1 MTAAQETRLAPAI
14 VAPCRL
20 YRVCFRNRDDGL
32 PVLLRVDDPQPAL
45 ALLAQDEE
53 LPEGSL
59 PPDGVVDDEL
69 LVIFASGGL
78 QTGHAWRQRL
88 EAWMAAG
95 PGAQTPTL
103 DIPSFGDRVLWRPG
117 RGLIIGSVERC
128 RELLE
133 GLVAFAWYESRLR
146 HLENAV
152 AQAWESARRDIELT
166 HQPKPQDLLRQPQ
179 VNRQVLHTTRWRM
192 TYTRLESHLEKP
204 PQQLPGAVRRLY
216 NELSVQAETHDRLA
230 ALDDR
235 IEVLQD
241 LYELATDRL
250 SEYRYYRGELRVE
263 WLIVAI
269 LLIDTGLSLW
279 ELWRH

>member
-1 MTAAQETRLAPAI
+1 MTAVQDPRLPPAI
-14 VAPCRL
+14 LAPCRL
-20 YRVCFRNRDDGL
+20 YRVSFRNRDDGL
-32 PVLLRVDDPQPAL
+32 PVLLRLEDPQPAL
-45 ALLAQDEE
+45 ALLAQDEALTEDQPLPDDARAGE
-53 LPEGSL
+53 LM
-59 PPDGVVDDEL
+59 
-69 LVIFASGGL
+69 VIFASGGL

-88 EAWMAAG
+88 ESWMA
-95 PGAQTPTL
+95 PDPSVQSPIL
-103 DIPSFGDRVLWRPG
+103 DIPSFSDRVLWRPG
-117 RGLIIGSVERC
+117 RGLIIGSPERS

-133 GLVAFAWYESRLR
+133 GLAAFDWYESRLR
-146 HLENAV
+146 DLENAV
-152 AQAWESARRDIELT
+152 AQAWKPAQRDIELT
-166 HQPKPQDLLRQPQ
+166 HQLQPAALSRQTE
-179 VNRQVLHTTRWRM
+179 VNRQVLHTTHWRM

-216 NELSVQAETHDRLA
+216 NELSVQAEAHDRLA

-279 ELWRH
+279 EFWHR